1 MADKKNARKYFI
13 LGAIVFALFAV
24 LTVLIKTVDVKAVG
38 PLDSEIGLSRINTYF
53 RDLIGE
59 NMTLYD
65 ITELLGYLAILVAGC
80 FALYG
85 VYQLIKG
92 KSIKAVDSDIIVLG
106 VFFAVVI
113 CAYVFFE
120 IFIINYRPII
130 TEGELEASFPSS
142 HTMLSVSVF
151 GAAIHQLW
159 NRISNKTL
167 RITAVS
173 LCSLIIIA
181 TVVGRLLSGV
191 HWFTDIVAGLLLS
204 ISLLLIYVGFC
215 IVFRSKNESQ
225 NL

>member
-1 MADKKNARKYFI
+1 MTDKKNAKKYFI
-13 LGAIVFALFAV
+13 FGVISFVLFAV
-24 LTVLIKTVDVKAVG
+24 LTVLVKTVDVKAVG
-38 PLDSEIGLSRINTYF
+38 PMGSEVGLSGINTYF
-53 RDLIGE
+53 RDLIGT

-65 ITELLGYLAILVAGC
+65 ITELLGFLAIGAAGC

-106 VFFAVVI
+106 GFFAAVV

-120 IFIINYRPII
+120 IVVINYRPII
-130 TEGELEASFPSS
+130 MDGELEASFPSS
-142 HTMLSVSVF
+142 HTMLSFCVF

-167 RITAVS
+167 RVTAVS
-173 LCSLIIIA
+173 ICSLIIA
-181 TVVGRLLSGV
+181 VTVLGRLLSGV

-204 ISLLLIYVGFC
+204 VSLLLIYIGACKTFG
-215 IVFRSKNESQ
+215 RTNK
-225 NL
+225 